1 MWLHLKP
8 CSSPAENGYE
18 HRREQTSRAG
28 WGWEESRLLAALVR
42 EIGVLPE
49 HSFSPVGGR
58 VIWTGNLQV
67 SAEGR
72 QVEKPFEAEGQR
84 LSEIHT

>member
-1 MWLHLKP
+1 MNTENRP
-8 CSSPAENGYE
+8 VEPAG
-18 HRREQTSRAG
+18 AG
-28 WGWEESRLLAALVR
+28 KSGLPAALVR
-42 EIGVLPE
+42 AMGVLPE